1 MFNLK
6 KIGRSLGFALRGL
19 AQVAREEQNFRVEL
33 AIAAIIVVLAL
44 FFSLSAAERGILV
57 LVIIIT
63 LVLELINSIFE
74 RLADLLKPRLNEMVA
89 EIKDIMAGAVLIS
102 AVGSVIIGI
111 VIIGP
116 HFFDL
121 IIP

>member
-6 KIGRSLGFALRGL
+6 MIGRSFRFAWRGL

-33 AIAAIIVVLAL
+33 AVAAAVVILAL
-44 FFSLSAAERGILV
+44 FFPLSAAERGILA

-74 RLADLLKPRLNEMVA
+74 RLADLLKPRLHGLVE
-89 EIKDIMAGAVLIS
+89 EIKDIMAGAVLVS
-102 AVGSVIIGI
+102 AVGSVVIGV

-116 HFFDL
+116 RL
-121 IIP
+121 IGLLGY